1 MLKNITIKTKIYT
14 LTIFIILLM
23 LGFYAVFQY
32 KNSIIEEIDRQA
44 SLATQI
50 NTTLNDNMES
60 LNKLLWGEDSS
71 KTATTVKS
79 AETMQRA
86 SRELEKIGSSGEVVA
101 KAKKIA
107 ALAKKM
113 KEDLQL
119 FKKTLES
126 TKRSKADL
134 ENLSSVVSK
143 KIQDL
148 TQRIDTATVELVQNN
163 APIKQ
168 IRNSVV
174 ISSAANNLRDML
186 KELRIKEMD
195 DSFLLTDEGEKRVFS
210 ELEELLN
217 YTLYLKRKVRKEPQ
231 NKQLVSEIF
240 SHLTEYDKGFK
251 SYIAHLRELYG
262 EREKI
267 FKELGQITSLTQELS
282 KRLNEEAKEVRS
294 TMKMQV
300 ITLLIAIIALVLIVM
315 PFLARSIL
323 KPIRQLTVTTK
334 ELSSGDGDL
343 TRELKIDTNDEI
355 GVASHYINRF
365 LRVVHEVISEAKESG
380 SENMAISE
388 HLNEVK
394 RRFEEIMRREADM
407 LANITETSSDVKKSL
422 ESNIEDA
429 NDTRKDVQKVNST
442 LQDVHRQITGMV
454 EEIQQNA
461 HREAELAERLNTLL
475 SSVQDVKSVLQVIED
490 IADQTNLLALNAAI
504 EAARAG
510 EHGRGFAVVAD
521 EVRKL
526 AERTQ
531 KSILEINTTVNTIV
545 QAVADASGEINGN
558 VEKTQ
563 SLADISDEVQQSMQS
578 MSTIM
583 NETTEFI
590 EKTVDDS
597 IEVAKQTGSV
607 IEQIE
612 ILSKES
618 KKSQDLLHEISD
630 VSDKMLNVVN
640 ELNEKLNK
648 FKT

>member
-23 LGFYAVFQY
+23 LTFYAVFQY

-50 NTTLNDNMES
+50 NTTLNNNMES
-60 LNKLLWGEDSS
+60 LNKLLWEEDST
-71 KTATTVKS
+71 KTATAIKS

-86 SRELEKIGSSGEVVA
+86 SGELEKIGSSDEIVT
-101 KAKKIA
+101 KAKKIGI
-107 ALAKKM
+107 LAKKL

-126 TKRSKADL
+126 KKKSRADL
-134 ENLSSVVSK
+134 ENFSSIVSK
-143 KIQDL
+143 KIQEL

-195 DSFLLTDEGEKRVFS
+195 DNFLLTDEGEKRVFS

-240 SHLTEYDKGFK
+240 SQLTRYDEGFK
-251 SYIAHLRELYG
+251 SYIAHLRELHG
-262 EREKI
+262 ERNNI
-267 FKELGQITSLTQELS
+267 FTELGQITSLTQELS

-365 LRVVHEVISEAKESG
+365 LRLVHEVISEAKESG

-394 RRFEEIMRREADM
+394 RRFEEIMGREADM
-407 LANITETSSDVKKSL
+407 LSNITETSSDVKKSL
-422 ESNIEDA
+422 ESNVEDA
-429 NDTRKDVQKVNST
+429 NDTRKDVQKVNRT

-558 VEKTQ
+558 VAKTQ
-563 SLADISDEVQQSMQS
+563 SLAEVSDEVQQSMQS

-583 NETTEFI
+583 NETTQFI

-597 IEVAKQTGSV
+597 IEVAKQTGNV

-612 ILSKES
+612 ILSEES

>member
-126 TKRSKADL
+126 TKKSKTDL

-618 KKSQDLLHEISD
+618 KRSQDLLHEISD

>member
-126 TKRSKADL
+126 TKKSKTDL

>member
-23 LGFYAVFQY
+23 LTFYAVFQY

-50 NTTLNDNMES
+50 NTTLNNNMES
-60 LNKLLWGEDSS
+60 LNKLLWEEDST
-71 KTATTVKS
+71 KTATAIKS

-86 SRELEKIGSSGEVVA
+86 SGELEKIGSSDEIVT
-101 KAKKIA
+101 KAKKIGI
-107 ALAKKM
+107 LAKKL

-126 TKRSKADL
+126 TKKSRADL
-134 ENLSSVVSK
+134 ENFSSIVSK
-143 KIQDL
+143 KIQEL

-195 DSFLLTDEGEKRVFS
+195 DNFLLTDEGEKRVFS

-240 SHLTEYDKGFK
+240 SQLTRYDEGFK
-251 SYIAHLRELYG
+251 SYIAHLRELHG
-262 EREKI
+262 ERNNI
-267 FKELGQITSLTQELS
+267 FTELGQITSLTQELS

-365 LRVVHEVISEAKESG
+365 LRLVHEVISEAKESG

-394 RRFEEIMRREADM
+394 RRFEEIMGREANM
-407 LANITETSSDVKKSL
+407 LSNITETSSDVKKSL
-422 ESNIEDA
+422 ESNVEDA
-429 NDTRKDVQKVNST
+429 NDTRKDVQKVNRT

-558 VEKTQ
+558 VAKTQ
-563 SLADISDEVQQSMQS
+563 SLAEVSDEVQQSMQS

-583 NETTEFI
+583 NETTQFI

-597 IEVAKQTGSV
+597 IEVAKQTGNV

-612 ILSKES
+612 ILSEES

>member
-14 LTIFIILLM
+14 LAIFIILLM
-23 LGFYAVFQY
+23 LTFYAVFQY

-50 NTTLNDNMES
+50 NTTLNNNMES
-60 LNKLLWGEDSS
+60 LNKLLWEEDST
-71 KTATTVKS
+71 KTATAIKS

-86 SRELEKIGSSGEVVA
+86 SGELEKIGSSDEIVT
-101 KAKKIA
+101 KAKKIGI
-107 ALAKKM
+107 LAKKL

-126 TKRSKADL
+126 TKKSRVDL
-134 ENLSSVVSK
+134 ENFSSIVSK
-143 KIQDL
+143 KIQEL

-195 DSFLLTDEGEKRVFS
+195 DNFLLTDEGEKRVFS

-240 SHLTEYDKGFK
+240 SQLTRYDEGFK
-251 SYIAHLRELYG
+251 SYIAHLRELHG
-262 EREKI
+262 ERNNI
-267 FKELGQITSLTQELS
+267 FTELGQITSLTQELS

-365 LRVVHEVISEAKESG
+365 LRLVHEVISEAKESG

-394 RRFEEIMRREADM
+394 RRFEEIMGREADM
-407 LANITETSSDVKKSL
+407 LSNITETSSDVKKSL
-422 ESNIEDA
+422 ESNVEDA
-429 NDTRKDVQKVNST
+429 NDTRKDVQKVNRT

-558 VEKTQ
+558 VAKTQ
-563 SLADISDEVQQSMQS
+563 SLAEVSDEVQQSMQS

-583 NETTEFI
+583 NETTQFI

-597 IEVAKQTGSV
+597 IEVAKQTGNV

-612 ILSKES
+612 ILSEES

>member
-23 LGFYAVFQY
+23 LTFYAVFQY

-50 NTTLNDNMES
+50 NTTLNNNMES
-60 LNKLLWGEDSS
+60 LNKLLWEEDST
-71 KTATTVKS
+71 KTATAIKS

-86 SRELEKIGSSGEVVA
+86 SGELEKIGSSDEIVT
-101 KAKKIA
+101 KAKKIGI
-107 ALAKKM
+107 LAKKL

-126 TKRSKADL
+126 TKKSRVDL
-134 ENLSSVVSK
+134 ENFSSIVSK
-143 KIQDL
+143 KIQEL

-195 DSFLLTDEGEKRVFS
+195 DNFLLTDEGEKRVFS

-240 SHLTEYDKGFK
+240 SQLTRYDEGFK
-251 SYIAHLRELYG
+251 SYIAHLRELHG
-262 EREKI
+262 ERNNI
-267 FKELGQITSLTQELS
+267 FTELGQITSLTQELS

-365 LRVVHEVISEAKESG
+365 LRLVHEVISEAKESG

-394 RRFEEIMRREADM
+394 RRFEEIMGREADM
-407 LANITETSSDVKKSL
+407 LSNITETSSDVKKSL
-422 ESNIEDA
+422 ESNVEDA
-429 NDTRKDVQKVNST
+429 NDTRKDVQKVNRT

-558 VEKTQ
+558 VAKTQ
-563 SLADISDEVQQSMQS
+563 SLAEVSDEVQQSMQS

-583 NETTEFI
+583 NETTQFI

-597 IEVAKQTGSV
+597 IEVAKQTGNV

-612 ILSKES
+612 ILSEES

>member
-32 KNSIIEEIDRQA
+32 KNSIIEGIDRQA

-71 KTATTVKS
+71 KSATAIKS

-86 SRELEKIGSSGEVVA
+86 SRELEKIGSNGEVVV

-119 FKKTLES
+119 FKKILES
-126 TKRSKADL
+126 TKKSKADL

>member
-86 SRELEKIGSSGEVVA
+86 SKELEKIGSSGEVVA

-126 TKRSKADL
+126 TKKSKADL

>member
-1 MLKNITIKTKIYT
+1 MLKNITIKSKIYM

-23 LGFYAVFQY
+23 LCFYAVFQY
-32 KNSIIEEIDRQA
+32 KNSIIEKIDKQA

-50 NTTLNDNMES
+50 NTTLNDNMEN
-60 LNKLLWGEDSS
+60 LNKLLWEKDSS
-71 KTATTVKS
+71 KAETAIKS
-79 AETMQRA
+79 AVIMDRV
-86 SRELEKIGSSGEVVA
+86 SRELEKISNGGEIGA
-101 KAKKIA
+101 KAKKIGT
-107 ALAKKM
+107 LARKL
-113 KEDLQL
+113 KEELQL
-119 FKKTLES
+119 FKNTLES
-126 TKRSKADL
+126 TKKSNVDL
-134 ENLSSVVSK
+134 ENLSSIVSK
-143 KIQDL
+143 KIQEL
-148 TQRIDTATVELVQNN
+148 SQKIDTVTVELVQNS
-163 APIKQ
+163 ASIRQ

-174 ISSAANNLRDML
+174 MSSAANNLRDML
-186 KELRIKEMD
+186 KNLRIKEMD

-240 SHLTEYDKGFK
+240 SQLTQYDKGFK
-251 SYIAHLRELYG
+251 SYITHLRELYG
-262 EREKI
+262 ERDNI
-267 FKELGQITSLTQELS
+267 FTVLGQITSLTQELS
-282 KRLNEEAKEVRS
+282 KRLNEEAKDVRS
-294 TMKMQV
+294 TMRMQV
-300 ITLLIAIIALVLIVM
+300 VTLLIIIIALVLIVM

-355 GVASHYINRF
+355 GIASHYINRF
-365 LRVVHEVISEAKESG
+365 LRLVHEVISEAKESG

-394 RRFEEIMRREADM
+394 RRFEEIMRHEADM
-407 LANITETSSDVKKSL
+407 LSNITETSSDVKKSL

-429 NDTRKDVQKVNST
+429 NDTRKDVQKVNNT

-490 IADQTNLLALNAAI
+490 IADQTNLLALYAAI

-531 KSILEINTTVNTIV
+531 KSILEINTTVNTII

-558 VEKTQ
+558 VANTQ
-563 SLADISDEVQQSMQS
+563 NLADISNDVQQNMQS
-578 MSTIM
+578 MSAIM

-597 IEVAKQTGSV
+597 IEVAKQTGSI

-618 KKSQDLLHEISD
+618 TKSRDLLHEISD